1 MGLKVREAEKQ
12 KVPYMIDIG
21 DKEMADRSVALR
33 KHGGANL
40 GVMGVGAVVARL
52 LEEVGQ

>member
-1 MGLKVREAEKQ
+1 
-12 KVPYMIDIG
+12 MIVIG